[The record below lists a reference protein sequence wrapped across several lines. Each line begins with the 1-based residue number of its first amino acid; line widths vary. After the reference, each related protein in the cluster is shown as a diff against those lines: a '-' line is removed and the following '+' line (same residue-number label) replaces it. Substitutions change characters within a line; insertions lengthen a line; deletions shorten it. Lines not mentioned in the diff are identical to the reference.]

1 MWCVFVLVS
10 IAAEQSTQIA
20 AYSSKKHAYLNTV
33 FVDQALGS
41 GLVGSFGPGSLI

>member
-10 IAAEQSTQIA
+10 IAAEQSTQTA
-20 AYSSKKHAYLNTV
+20 AYSSKKHAYLTV